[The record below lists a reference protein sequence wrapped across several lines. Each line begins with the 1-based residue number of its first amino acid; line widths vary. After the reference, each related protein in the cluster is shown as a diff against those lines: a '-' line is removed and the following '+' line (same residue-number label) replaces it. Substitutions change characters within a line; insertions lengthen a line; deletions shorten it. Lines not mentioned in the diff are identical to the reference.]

1 MTIVQ
6 PTDDVMVA
14 GVQVT
19 VLDEKGKVIVE
30 ARELA
35 GNVVKQEGNP

>member
-14 GVQVT
+14 GVQLI
-19 VLDEKGKVIVE
+19 VLDEKG
-30 ARELA
+30 
-35 GNVVKQEGNP
+35 NVVKAEIRD